1 MMTWF
6 MVVEDDFGQERY
18 FSDDPMRQ
26 LDSGNFT
33 KVPMLLGRT
42 AVEFVDPV
50 EGKIE
55 PCSSTNVYKNEKISS
70 TREI

>member
-1 MMTWF
+1 MKAKECEMMTWF

-18 FSDDPMRQ
+18 FSEDPMKQ
-26 LDSGNFT
+26 LNSGNFT

-50 EGKIE
+50 EGKSE
-55 PCSSTNVYKNEKISS
+55 LFDPLTF
-70 TREI
+70 